1 MAYRSDGSI
10 PLTVQKTLLFP
21 DFIILS
27 FLHSEK
33 SRMSLYITSEYILI
47 FAHIRFMKNNTIIAA
62 VNAAANIYR

>member
-27 FLHSEK
+27 FLPEIFSYTVIYKKGEQIHINFHTYTLREK
-33 SRMSLYITSEYILI
+33 
-47 FAHIRFMKNNTIIAA
+47 
-62 VNAAANIYR
+62 

>member
-27 FLHSEK
+27 FLPIPEK
-33 SRMSLYITSEYILI
+33 FSYISPCVTSEIHFNFRIHALR
-47 FAHIRFMKNNTIIAA
+47 AK
-62 VNAAANIYR
+62 